1 MNTAIAI
8 YYIII
13 TIITIKNYAE
23 SAHVAFHNYFN
34 NWILLFEHTVSSKTW
49 RSITSIDVQS
59 TAGKSVKM
67 HHCMTTITCFDYHH
81 QLGHFKWLQTTAHI
95 SQMYTRKA

>member
-13 TIITIKNYAE
+13 TIIKIKNYAE

-34 NWILLFEHTVSSKTW
+34 NWILLFEHIVTSKTW

-67 HHCMTTITCFDYHH
+67 HHCMTTITCLDYHH
-81 QLGHFKWLQTTAHI
+81 QLGHLK
-95 SQMYTRKA
+95 